1 MSQQRKTIKVFST
14 KDNPF
19 NKNGNYKLES
29 FALSEEGVAYVNW
42 FVENIDIADYKKE
55 ITAYCNEQYDATE
68 VSNYRGWP
76 RE

>member
-1 MSQQRKTIKVFST
+1 MSQQRKAIEVFST

-19 NKNGNYKLES
+19 NKNGNYKLEN
-29 FALSEEGVAYVNW
+29 FALSEEEVAYVNW

-68 VSNYRGWP
+68 VSNYRG
-76 RE
+76 